1 MSSTTIVTAFAGVR
15 NSQQAGAA
23 LLRTASVAL
32 LALAS
37 AAASPTAQAQDKPAP
52 EKDAT
57 SITSGTPEAELTA
70 EEKAERDAR
79 KSCKVAICK
88 GFRNP
93 QAVSSDISCS
103 VLKSWRKAQLD
114 KMVSKAKVSWP
125 WGAVSCT
132 ADIKLAREMLA
143 KAMSE
148 PKYEMTLE
156 THNVACTIANDEGK
170 EPSRISIAFAPKV
183 TFENGKAVKAKIN
196 WGKLEAP
203 TLVKGVM
210 WTATGTDNTFNVLE
224 STLVKDINDFVSTK
238 CDEVKDDWSK

>member
-1 MSSTTIVTAFAGVR
+1 MSSTTIVNAFAEGR
-15 NSQQAGAA
+15 NSQPAGAA
-23 LLRTASVAL
+23 LLRASSVAL

-37 AAASPTAQAQDKPAP
+37 VLTSPAAQAQDKPAP
-52 EKDAT
+52 DKDAT
-57 SITSGTPEAELTA
+57 SITSGTPEADLTP

-88 GFRNP
+88 GFRKP
-93 QAVSSDISCS
+93 EAVASDISCS

-132 ADIKLAREMLA
+132 ADIKLGREMLA

-148 PKYEMTLE
+148 PKFEMTLE
-156 THNVACTIANDEGK
+156 THNVACTIANDDGK
-170 EPSRISIAFAPKV
+170 EPSKISIAFAPKV
-183 TFENGKAVKAKIN
+183 TFENGKATKAKIN

>member
-1 MSSTTIVTAFAGVR
+1 MSSTTFDTAFAEGR

-23 LLRTASVAL
+23 HLRASSVAL

-37 AAASPTAQAQDKPAP
+37 ALTSSAAHAQDKPAP
-52 EKDAT
+52 DKDAT

-132 ADIKLAREMLA
+132 ADIKLGREMLA

-156 THNVACTIANDEGK
+156 THNVACTIANEGK
-170 EPSRISIAFAPKV
+170 EPSKISIAFAPKV
-183 TFENGKAVKAKIN
+183 TFENGKATKAKIN

>member
-1 MSSTTIVTAFAGVR
+1 MSSTTFDTAFAEGR

-23 LLRTASVAL
+23 HLRASSVAL
-32 LALAS
+32 LALVS
-37 AAASPTAQAQDKPAP
+37 ALTSSTALAQDKPAP
-52 EKDAT
+52 DKDAT

-88 GFRNP
+88 GFRKP
-93 QAVSSDISCS
+93 EAVSSDISCS

-132 ADIKLAREMLA
+132 ADIKLGREMLA

-156 THNVACTIANDEGK
+156 THNVACTIANEGK
-170 EPSRISIAFAPKV
+170 EPSKISIAFAPKV
-183 TFENGKAVKAKIN
+183 TFENGKATKAKIN

>member
-1 MSSTTIVTAFAGVR
+1 MSSTTFDTAFAEGR

-23 LLRTASVAL
+23 HLRASSVAL

-37 AAASPTAQAQDKPAP
+37 ALTSSAAHAQDKPAP
-52 EKDAT
+52 DKDAT

-88 GFRNP
+88 GFRKP
-93 QAVSSDISCS
+93 EAVSSDISCS

-132 ADIKLAREMLA
+132 ADIKLGREMLA

-156 THNVACTIANDEGK
+156 THNVACTIANEGK
-170 EPSRISIAFAPKV
+170 EPSKISIAFAPKV
-183 TFENGKAVKAKIN
+183 TFENGKATKAKIN

-224 STLVKDINDFVSTK
+224 STLIKDINDFVSTK

>member
-1 MSSTTIVTAFAGVR
+1 MSSTTFDTAFAEGR

-23 LLRTASVAL
+23 LLRASSVAL

-37 AAASPTAQAQDKPAP
+37 ALTSSAAHAQDKPAP
-52 EKDAT
+52 DKDAT

-88 GFRNP
+88 GFRKP
-93 QAVSSDISCS
+93 EAVSSDISCS

-132 ADIKLAREMLA
+132 ADIKLGREMLA

-156 THNVACTIANDEGK
+156 THNVACTIANEGK
-170 EPSRISIAFAPKV
+170 EPSKISIAFAPKV
-183 TFENGKAVKAKIN
+183 TFENGKATKAKIN

-238 CDEVKDDWSK
+238 CDEVKDYWSK